1 MYSKTQNICQYA
13 DKKMPTIYRKKC
25 WNILNLLTFEEK
37 KCTPHNYVESN
48 LKNAHTTYSL

>member
-1 MYSKTQNICQYA
+1 MYSKTQNICQHA

-25 WNILNLLTFEEK
+25 WNILNLLRFEK

-48 LKNAHTTYSL
+48 LTNAHTTYSL